1 MDTTTDTT
9 TELII
14 SGSDTVGYYIHRKST
29 GELVTGFSDKGD
41 AERFVYDSKRKAL
54 DPEPWIKPATMER
67 FAEEQRGSFCIYFPR
82 IVWPEHGGR
91 MVRRDYLRA
100 GDRAFS
106 SHYGA
111 RTVETVQLGGTEG
124 QTTTILWVRPEGVQ
138 NAFSEVYDSSGMI
151 EFLPAEA

>member
-1 MDTTTDTT
+1 MDTIERTT
-9 TELII
+9 TKLTI
-14 SGSDTVGYYIHRKST
+14 SGDDHSGYYIHDAE
-29 GELVTGFSDKGD
+29 GNLVTGFSDISD
-41 AERFVYDSKRKAL
+41 ASRFLFDERRKAM

-67 FAEEQRGSFCIYFPR
+67 FPEKQHGSFCVYSPR

-100 GDRAFS
+100 GDRAHS

-111 RTVETVQLGGTEG
+111 RTVEAVQLGGTEG

-138 NAFSEVYDSSGMI
+138 TPFSEAYDSSNMI
-151 EFLPAEA
+151 ELLPAED